1 MKTCV
6 HAHMRTS
13 IPPRAALNIC
23 LLYIN
28 YSQLIACVRAW
39 VCMCFV
45 QFNCERYIW
54 WVLLSV
60 NVMSGGFCYLWTL
73 CLVGFVICERYV
85 WWVCYLW
92 TLCLVGFVICER
104 YVWWVLLSV
113 NVIFGGF
120 CYLWTLCLVGFVILS
135 IVTFMFG
142 ESKQSLHS
150 FAMHF
155 DFETLLNIPWSYEQT
170 LPWSSCSW
178 NSTWLDEWMR
188 RYTRGVAV
196 MIWQWERCNV
206 ELLWSQMPAMY

>member
-13 IPPRAALNIC
+13 IPPRAAFNIC

-28 YSQLIACVRAW
+28 YSQLIACVREY
-39 VCMCFV
+39 VC
-45 QFNCERYIW
+45 
-54 WVLLSV
+54 VLSNSIV
-60 NVMSGGFCYLWTL
+60 NVIFGGFCYRWTL
-73 CLVGFVICERYV
+73 Y
-85 WWVCYLW
+85 
-92 TLCLVGFVICER
+92 LVGFVICER

-113 NVIFGGF
+113 NVMAF
-120 CYLWTLCLVGFVILS
+120 LS

>member
-1 MKTCV
+1 MRRSLCCV
-6 HAHMRTS
+6 FTKLRMYSFVDLHAHMRTS
-13 IPPRAALNIC
+13 IPPTAPFNIC

-28 YSQLIACVRAW
+28 YSQLIACVREY
-39 VCMCFV
+39 VC
-45 QFNCERYIW
+45 
-54 WVLLSV
+54 VLS
-60 NVMSGGFCYLWTL
+60 NS
-73 CLVGFVICERYV
+73 I
-85 WWVCYLW
+85 
-92 TLCLVGFVICER
+92 
-104 YVWWVLLSV
+104 V

-206 ELLWSQMPAMY
+206 ELLWSQLPAMY